1 MLINSTGLEALTLPW
16 EIETL
21 FDPLPWQLWM
31 RREGMVLWIVCTG
44 FYLTMI
50 FRGVKVMETREKLN
64 LRTPLIIWNSLLSV
78 FSMLSAWRLTIAA
91 SNLVSTEE
99 MWNSLVCGPNYY
111 KRGGLSAFWL
121 LLFAFSKVA
130 EYGDTVFIVLRKS
143 KLILLHWLHHILTF
157 LVGFHTFAYSNPT
170 LFISALM
177 NVYVHSLMYS
187 YYVLRILGVQV
198 PKKLSM
204 ILTTIQIIQLIIG
217 TYVQFYA
224 AWIFFLGGHPCEL
237 DLFGVVVGSFGYG
250 IICLL
255 FIDFFV
261 KSYIVKGTRQE
272 RSPPKA
278 ESRKD
283 R

>member
-1 MLINSTGLEALTLPW
+1 MLNSTWFEFLTVPW
-16 EIETL
+16 ELETL

-31 RREGMVLWIVCTG
+31 RREGMILWIACTA
-44 FYLTMI
+44 FYLTFI
-50 FRGVKVMETREKLN
+50 FEGAKLMKTRPKFE
-64 LRTPLIIWNSLLSV
+64 LRLLLVIWNSVLTV

-91 SNLVSTEE
+91 YELVSKAE

-111 KRGGLSAFWL
+111 APGGISSFWL

-143 KLILLHWLHHILTF
+143 KLILLHWFHHILTF

-177 NVYVHSLMYS
+177 NVYIHSLMYF
-187 YYVLRILGVQV
+187 YYVVRILGVRV
-198 PKKLSM
+198 PKRLSM

-217 TYVQFYA
+217 TYVQFYV
-224 AWIFFLGGHPCEL
+224 AWIYFFGGRPCEL

-250 IICLL
+250 SVCLL

-261 KSYIVKGTRQE
+261 KSYIMKGNRQE
-272 RSPPKA
+272 RSSLKV
-278 ESRKD
+278 ETHKD